1 MKVILDI
8 EANGLRPDKIWC
20 IVAQDIETNEFYR
33 FDKVWLDPREFQNFA
48 GKVKQ
53 WVGHNFLGYDRIWLN
68 SLLLSASP
76 ILPEN
81 CIDTL
86 VVSRLINFAR
96 PGGHGLE
103 SWGVEF
109 GIVKPSQEQWDEYD
123 PKMLYRCEQDV
134 RINRQLYDRFQKYI
148 DSSKW
153 QLALKIEHSTADF
166 CRRLEENGFP
176 FDLKAAEELRDTWST
191 ELQEITDRLQHDFPP
206 RYEAIR
212 EITPVLTKA
221 GKLHSKDFRWYEG
234 DPNGG
239 CFSCGGT
246 FSLVRRVDFDPASKQ
261 KVIDRLWE
269 HGWKPYNKT
278 EGHKDYLRKP
288 KRERDP
294 DRLSHFQ
301 RYGYKLDKQNLDT
314 LPEVAPASAKGL
326 VRWLELTGLLNQL
339 KGWIELYDAK
349 TSRIHGRF
357 HSIGAWSHRCSHSNP
372 NMANASTEPSV
383 RKLWVSEP
391 GSVLVGCDAAG
402 IQLRILAHYMDDER
416 FTNALVA
423 GKKEDGT
430 DPHTLNANALGEVCL
445 RHTDPRDRAKTFIYA
460 WLLGAANGKIGEIL
474 ECSPGQAG
482 EAVDRFIASYPG
494 LDRLKRYVIPDAARR
509 GYFEGLDGRY
519 VRQDQE
525 RLIISGFLQN
535 GEAIVMKLSRMLWE
549 DEIRKKGIWYQP
561 VNFVHDEWQTLIHKD
576 NAEYL
581 GEVQARSIERA
592 GIILKTRCPLAGEA
606 RIGRTWFDTH

>member
-1 MKVILDI
+1 MKVICDI

-20 IVAQDIETNEFYR
+20 IVAQDIETNEIYR
-33 FDKVWLDPREFQNFA
+33 FDRVYRDPRPFQEFARSVQ
-48 GKVKQ
+48 Q
-53 WVGHNFLGYDRIWLN
+53 WIGHNFQGYDIRWLN
-68 SLLLSASP
+68 LLALGSQP
-76 ILPEN
+76 IRPDQV
-81 CIDTL
+81 IDTL
-86 VVSRLINFAR
+86 VVSRLVNFGR

-103 SWGVEF
+103 SWGAEF
-109 GIVKPSQEQWDEYD
+109 GIVKPEQEQWDEYD

-148 DSSKW
+148 ESLKW

-176 FDLKAAEELRDTWST
+176 FDLKAAEELRDTWEK
-191 ELQEITDRLQHDFPP
+191 ELQEITDGLQKDFPP
-206 RYEAIR
+206 RYEVIR

-234 DPNGG
+234 DPNGI
-239 CFSCGGT
+239 FSVGGS

-278 EGHKDYLRKP
+278 EGHKDYLRRP

-294 DRLSHFQ
+294 ERLSHFQ

-314 LPEVAPASAKGL
+314 LPKVAPQSAHSL

-339 KGWIELYDAK
+339 KGWIELYAVD
-349 TSRIHGRF
+349 TGRIHGRF
-357 HSIGAWSHRCSHSNP
+357 HSIGAWSGRCSHSNP
-372 NMANASTEPSV
+372 NMANASTYSEI
-383 RKLWVSEP
+383 RKLWTSTADT
-391 GSVLVGCDAAG
+391 VLVGCDAAG

-430 DPHTLNANALGEVCL
+430 DPHTLNANALGQVCL
-445 RHTDPRDRAKTFIYA
+445 RHSDPRDRAKTFIYA

-474 ECSPGQAG
+474 ECSAKEAG
-482 EAVDRFIASYPG
+482 EAVDSFIRSYPG
-494 LDRLKRYVIPDAARR
+494 LKRLKDVTIPSDAKR
-509 GYFEGLDGRY
+509 GYFEGLDGRF
-519 VRQDQE
+519 VRQTEE
-525 RLIISGFLQN
+525 RLVISGYLQN
-535 GEAIVMKLSRMLWE
+535 GEAVVMKLARMLWE
-549 DEIRKKGIWYQP
+549 DEVRKKGIWCQP
-561 VNFVHDEWQTLIHKD
+561 VNFVHDEFCVLTKQE
-576 NAEYL
+576 NAEFL
-581 GEVQARSIERA
+581 GQSIAGAIERA
-592 GIILKTRCPLAGEA
+592 GVILKTKCPMAGEYK
-606 RIGRTWFDTH
+606 IGQTWYDVH